1 MTQRGQ
7 FRVAFDSFDIPQGA
21 WGGPLASRSSPA
33 PLPLSS
39 AQANE
44 QLIFS
49 VRDLVWQSFAIAA
62 VAIRLDY
69 PGPILFKQQR
79 CGFNGRILIR
89 KFRTMHA
96 LENGPVVVQQRL
108 LTAHHRVGRWLGQT
122 SVDELP
128 QLLNVLDGS
137 MSLVD
142 PGPPCRGTRRTV
154 RQACSEVR
162 LPAPSEARIDRMSSH
177 LWLPRIKAYIDHG

>member
-1 MTQRGQ
+1 M
-7 FRVAFDSFDIPQGA
+7 
-21 WGGPLASRSSPA
+21 PLASRSSPA
-33 PLPLSS
+33 PSPLSS

-96 LENGPVVVQQRL
+96 LENAPVVVQQRL
-108 LTAHHRVGRWLGQT
+108 LTRASQVSRWLGQT

-137 MSLVD
+137 MSLVG
-142 PGPPCRGTRRTV
+142 PGPPCRGTGRTV
-154 RQACSEVR
+154 RQACPEVR
-162 LPAPSEARIDRMSSH
+162 LSRAE
-177 LWLPRIKAYIDHG
+177 

>member
-21 WGGPLASRSSPA
+21 WGVPLASRSSPA
-33 PLPLSS
+33 PLPQSS

-108 LTAHHRVGRWLGQT
+108 LTRASQGRQMARAN
-122 SVDELP
+122 ERRRAAAIA
-128 QLLNVLDGS
+128 NVLDGS

-177 LWLPRIKAYIDHG
+177 LWLPWIKAYIDHG